1 MNRFALQ
8 TDESEILLF
17 LETAGNLRD
26 IAETLGKDVSVI
38 SRRLQGISEKTSLI
52 LKQERQWRLTSAGR
66 KYNDWTRRMINEQ
79 HALINAKE
87 RLVVATTREFSS
99 LVLCP
104 AIPWWTKEF
113 ENCEVITTDEGIES
127 LILKGV
133 AHFGFDCGTPY
144 SPQIAFKRGPKEEF
158 ALVYKSQ
165 KTIKKIEDLKDLP
178 FYYYNRL
185 DLAIIRDAC
194 GMDFIQPKLSLSDM
208 SSTRSSLLAGEGW
221 SILPHYAVAKEI
233 REKKLQVI
241 TKGFNFPAMSFGL
254 WWNREDAPQKLV
266 LDKAYE
272 WLGKQTL

>member
-8 TDESEILLF
+8 TDESEILLL
-17 LETAGNLRD
+17 LENAENLRE
-26 IAETLGKDVSVI
+26 IAEILGKDVSVI

-52 LKQERQWRLTSAGR
+52 SKQERQWRLTSAGR

-87 RLVVATTREFSS
+87 RLVLATTKEFSS

-104 AIPWWTKEF
+104 SIAWWTKEF
-113 ENCEVITTDEGIES
+113 ENCEIITTDEGIES

-144 SPQIAFKRGPKEEF
+144 SPQIAFKRGPKEDF
-158 ALVYKSQ
+158 VLVFNSK
-165 KTIKKIEDLKDLP
+165 KTIKKIEDLKELP

-185 DLAIIRDAC
+185 DLAMIRNSC
-194 GMDFIQPKLSLSDM
+194 QLDFIQPKLSLSDM
-208 SSTRSSLLAGEGW
+208 ASTRSSLLAGEGW

-233 REKKLQVI
+233 KEKKLQVL
-241 TKGFNFPAMSFGL
+241 TKGFDFPSMSFGL
-254 WWNREDAPQKLV
+254 WWNREEAPQKAV

-272 WLGKQTL
+272 WLSKQTL

>member
-8 TDESEILLF
+8 TDESEILLL
-17 LETAGNLRD
+17 LENAENLRE
-26 IAETLGKDVSVI
+26 IAEILGKDVSVI

-87 RLVVATTREFSS
+87 RLVLATTKEFSS

-104 AIPWWTKEF
+104 SIAWWTKEF
-113 ENCEVITTDEGIES
+113 ENCEIITTDEGIES
-127 LILKGV
+127 LILKGI

-144 SPQIAFKRGPKEEF
+144 SPQIAFKRGPKEDF
-158 ALVYKSQ
+158 VLVYKSK

-185 DLAIIRDAC
+185 DLAMIRNSC
-194 GMDFIQPKLSLSDM
+194 QLDFIQPKLSLSDM

-233 REKKLQVI
+233 KEKKLQVL
-241 TKGFNFPAMSFGL
+241 TKGFDFPSMSFGL
-254 WWNREDAPQKLV
+254 WWNREEAPQKAV
-266 LDKAYE
+266 LDKAFE
-272 WLGKQTL
+272 WLSKQTL

>member
-8 TDESEILLF
+8 TDESEILLL
-17 LETAGNLRD
+17 LENAENLRD

-87 RLVVATTREFSS
+87 RLVLATTKEFSS

-104 AIPWWTKEF
+104 SISWWTKEF
-113 ENCEVITTDEGIES
+113 ENCEIITTDEGIES
-127 LILKGV
+127 LLLKGV

-158 ALVYKSQ
+158 VLVFNSK
-165 KTIKKIEDLKDLP
+165 KTVKKIEELKEFP

-185 DLAIIRDAC
+185 DLSIIRDAC
-194 GMDFIQPKLSLSDM
+194 GLDFIQPKLSLSDM
-208 SSTRSSLLAGEGW
+208 ASTRSSLLAGEGW
-221 SILPHYAVAKEI
+221 SVLPHYAVAKEI
-233 REKKLQVI
+233 KEKKLQVI
-241 TKGFNFPAMSFGL
+241 SKGFNFPAMSFGL
-254 WWNREDAPQKLV
+254 WWNREDAPQKAV
-266 LDKAYE
+266 LDKAHE
-272 WLGKQTL
+272 WLSKQTL

>member
-8 TDESEILLF
+8 TDESEILLL
-17 LETAGNLRD
+17 LENAENLRE
-26 IAETLGKDVSVI
+26 IAEILGKDVSVI

-87 RLVVATTREFSS
+87 RLVLATTKEFSS

-104 AIPWWTKEF
+104 SIAWWTKEF
-113 ENCEVITTDEGIES
+113 ENCEIITTDEGIES

-144 SPQIAFKRGPKEEF
+144 SPQIAFKRGPKEDF
-158 ALVYKSQ
+158 VLVYKSK

-185 DLAIIRDAC
+185 DLAMIRNSC
-194 GMDFIQPKLSLSDM
+194 QLDFIQPKLSLSDM

-233 REKKLQVI
+233 KEKKLQVL
-241 TKGFNFPAMSFGL
+241 TKGFDFPSMSFGL
-254 WWNREDAPQKLV
+254 WWNREEAPQKAV
-266 LDKAYE
+266 LDKAFE
-272 WLGKQTL
+272 WLSKQTL